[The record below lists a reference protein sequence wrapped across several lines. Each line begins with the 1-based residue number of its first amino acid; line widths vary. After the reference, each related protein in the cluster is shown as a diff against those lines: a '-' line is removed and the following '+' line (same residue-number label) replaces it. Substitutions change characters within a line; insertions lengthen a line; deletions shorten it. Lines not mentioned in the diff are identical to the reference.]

1 MPDVNMLLYRGCK
14 AAAFIAFLFGLYL
27 NVYGWFFVPFADFG
41 FYWRPEHQLKIS
53 VVDEDSL
60 ANPALQVEDEVLAID
75 GKPIHRSATVFT
87 GTTQS
92 SYQYTIRRG
101 NDIQVAEVPFS
112 AQPTEIG
119 LSYRLP
125 TGLLTLAFFVV
136 GTAIFYFATED
147 NRVAIRVG
155 YIFVVQAVAILG
167 LQMELIS
174 VPGAWTS
181 RLLWYVSGLTIP
193 YLGLVPRN
201 ESLSPRVRQV
211 FKWSTMTGLMLGI
224 AAFLEA
230 ALLFPRFMSIEQ
242 LLGVGLY
249 ELALFIGGTGWLVA
263 FVLLAVRARKILSAY
278 DKQQIQVLL
287 FVMGLA
293 ILPVTVLTVLP
304 RVLFGE
310 PFLPFPVAILLFVLV
325 PAGYF
330 FVIYRR
336 GYLGLDV
343 VFSKMVIF
351 VTLAIAMVAVYGS
364 GLLTIQGQF
373 HFAPGSILPATIMLL
388 PTLLL
393 TVYSAKPIDRLVQGL
408 IFGPVMRNQSLPEF
422 ASALSSKPE
431 LSTLEY
437 ILQSVTKDFDISQA
451 ALLLLDDTGLLSL
464 AAQINVTKW
473 SPDDRH
479 LQPFHQPLLRSA
491 VVDKI
496 HHPLFNHNWIELA
509 LPVKVRSKQI
519 GFLIL
524 ARPRGGYF
532 NAEQVAFLR
541 RVTDM
546 IAVGSEAIYLFKASR
561 QLSSQLLSAQEME
574 RKHLASLIHDQPLQ
588 MLTFANHNIDGI
600 LTSLRDSVPQAAQS
614 LKEQAERIQMA
625 MAELRD
631 ICVGLY
637 PPVIDHGVEWVAE
650 EVTEQFWQKFGLCVH
665 KQLDISETTDY
676 PSDVSTA
683 VYKVMTEALNNVVKH
698 ARTQEAWVDLSYR
711 DAVLRLVVA
720 DQGAGSRL
728 HHCSASEVVRQQHLG
743 LAGMFRWADLVN
755 GRLSLTANEPHGTKV
770 ILEIPLTNE

>member
-1 MPDVNMLLYRGCK
+1 MPDVNDLLYRGRK

-27 NVYGWFFVPFADFG
+27 NVYAWFFVPFADFG

-53 VVDEDSL
+53 VVGEDSL
-60 ANPALQVEDEVLAID
+60 ANPVLQVGDEVLAID
-75 GKPIHRSATVFT
+75 GKPAHRSAAVFT
-87 GTTQS
+87 GTIKS
-92 SYQYTIRRG
+92 SYQCTIRRG
-101 NDIQVAEVPFS
+101 NDIQVTEVPSS

-125 TGLLTLAFFVV
+125 TGLLTLALFVV
-136 GTAIFYFATED
+136 GTAILTFATVD

-174 VPGAWTS
+174 VPGAWIS

-193 YLGLVPRN
+193 YLGLVPRH
-201 ESLSPRVRQV
+201 EPLSPSVRQV
-211 FKWSTMTGLMLGI
+211 FQWGTLTGLVLGM

-230 ALLFPRFMSIEQ
+230 VLLFPRFMSVEQ
-242 LLGVGLY
+242 FLGVGLY
-249 ELALFIGGTGWLVA
+249 ELALFIGGMGWLVA
-263 FVLLAVRARKILSAY
+263 FVLLAVRARKISSAY

-304 RVLFGE
+304 RVLCGE
-310 PFLPFPVAILLFVLV
+310 PFLPFPVAIFLFVLV

-343 VFSKMVIF
+343 VFSKTIIF
-351 VTLAIAMVAVYGS
+351 VTLAIAMVAVYGT

-373 HFAPGSILPATIMLL
+373 DFAPGSILPATIMLL

-393 TVYSAKPIDRLVQGL
+393 TVYSAKPIDRMVQKL
-408 IFGPVMRNQSLPEF
+408 ISGPVVRNQSLPEF

-437 ILQSVTKDFDISQA
+437 ILQSVTKDFDIPQA
-451 ALLLLDDTGLLSL
+451 ALLLLEDTGLLSL
-464 AAQINVTKW
+464 AAQVNVTKW
-473 SPDDRH
+473 SPGDRQ
-479 LQPFHQPLLRSA
+479 LQPFHQSLLRSA
-491 VVDKI
+491 EVDKI

-532 NAEQVAFLR
+532 NAEQVAFLC
-541 RVTDM
+541 RVADM

-588 MLTFANHNIDGI
+588 MLTFANHNIDSI
-600 LTSLRDSVPQAAQS
+600 LTSLRDSEPQAAQS
-614 LKEQAERIQMA
+614 LKEQAKRIQIA

-650 EVTEQFWQKFGLCVH
+650 EVTEQFRQKFGLEVH
-665 KQLDISETTDY
+665 KHLDIAETMTY
-676 PSDVSTA
+676 PAEVSTA
-683 VYKVMTEALNNVVKH
+683 VYKIMTEALNNVVKH
-698 ARTQEAWVDLSYR
+698 ARTQKAWVDLSYR
-711 DAVLRLVVA
+711 EGVLLLVVA
-720 DQGAGSRL
+720 DKGGGSRL
-728 HHCSASEVVRQQHLG
+728 HHCSVSEVVRHQHLG
-743 LAGMFRWADLVN
+743 LAGMFRWADMVN
-755 GRLSLTANEPHGTKV
+755 GRLSLVANEPQGTKV
-770 ILEIPLTNE
+770 ILEIPLADE